1 MRSIVGGSIVG
12 VKLIL
17 SNMDIKEKFGHK
29 VKELRENKGFSIEQL
44 ANISNV
50 DRNYI
55 SDIEKGKRNVSIE
68 IMEKIVLAL
77 DADFIEFS
85 NDNNFKKRKD
95 YLMNL
100 KLIVKSNNN
109 QLVDMLFDSIL
120 CSSDII
126 IFFKS

>member
-17 SNMDIKEKFGHK
+17 SNMEIKEKFGLK
-29 VKELRENKGFSIEQL
+29 VKVLREEKGFSIEQL

-68 IMEKIVLAL
+68 IMEKIILAL
-77 DADFIEFS
+77 DTDFPTF
-85 NDNNFKKRKD
+85 F
-95 YLMNL
+95 
-100 KLIVKSNNN
+100 NNN
-109 QLVDMLFDSIL
+109 E
-120 CSSDII
+120 
-126 IFFKS
+126 FKNGI

>member
-17 SNMDIKEKFGHK
+17 SNMEIKEKFGQK
-29 VKELRENKGFSIEQL
+29 VKLLREEKGFSIEQL

-68 IMEKIVLAL
+68 IMEKIILAL
-77 DADFIEFS
+77 DTDFTSFF
-85 NDNNFKKRKD
+85 NDNSFKK
-95 YLMNL
+95 
-100 KLIVKSNNN
+100 
-109 QLVDMLFDSIL
+109 
-120 CSSDII
+120 
-126 IFFKS
+126 